1 MKIKR
6 MKLCAFAFI
15 ALIGGCLFAQENG
28 GWVSPYVGLSTLN
41 NDNKVADLYGGQSK
55 VLNSW
60 SMGYELG
67 YRFGNNLS
75 FFTSIAEENADMSKD
90 SRCLKTKATTI
101 ELNFAYPIVIFGK
114 NAACFIEARIGV
126 GVYNDRIET
135 TKIVADL
142 PTETSIV
149 QQNYNLMIPMGLS
162 LNVPIRNH
170 VFFKSNLLYRYSIDT
185 GKSKFFGGSS
195 AISDY
200 PFDKLGSLYL
210 TIGLGVGI

>member
-1 MKIKR
+1 MLKK
-6 MKLCAFAFI
+6 KLFICAFI

-41 NDNKVADLYGGQSK
+41 NDNKVADFYGGQSK
-55 VLNSW
+55 VLNSC

-67 YRFGNNLS
+67 YRFGYLS
-75 FFTSIAEENADMSKD
+75 SFISIAEENTDMSKD

-114 NAACFIEARIGV
+114 NASCFIEARIGV

-142 PTETSIV
+142 PIETSIV
-149 QQNYNLMIPMGLS
+149 QQNYNLMIPVGLS

-210 TIGLGVGI
+210 TIGLGIGI

>member
-1 MKIKR
+1 MLKK
-6 MKLCAFAFI
+6 KLCAFAFI

-41 NDNKVADLYGGQSK
+41 NDSKVADFYGGQSK

-67 YRFGNNLS
+67 YRFGYLS
-75 FFTSIAEENADMSKD
+75 SFISIAEESADMSKD

-114 NAACFIEARIGV
+114 NASCVIEARVGV

-135 TKIVADL
+135 TKIVAGV

-149 QQNYNLMIPMGLS
+149 QQNYNLMIPVGLS

-210 TIGLGVGI
+210 TIGLGIGI